1 MASRATVSFDVA
13 ALDRRLAMPI
23 HRQLYEL
30 LRSYIIK
37 GKLPAGCRLPATR
50 TIAKALNVG
59 RNTVI
64 TAYDQLLTE
73 GYLEARSGSGTR
85 VVEIML
91 QPPVAPNPR
100 ASPTHSRF
108 SRRGSAIASQ
118 PQFGR
123 SQHKIN
129 FHPGFPEIDTFPFS
143 TWARLLAQN
152 ARSRS
157 DHLLGYY
164 NHSGHQGLREA
175 IAEYVGTSRG
185 VDCQPEQVI
194 VVTGAQAALDLLART
209 LMDNSDIA
217 WMEEPGYLGA
227 RTALL
232 AGGASLAP
240 LRVSEQGWNFND
252 PTLPP
257 PRLIYVTPS
266 CQWPFGTIM
275 RLEERLQ
282 LLALADRHDAW
293 IIEDDYDGEYRFRG
307 RAVPAMQGLDRS
319 GRVIYVGTFGKTL
332 FSSLRLGFMVVPVEL
347 ADAFDRIVNV
357 TGHFA
362 PLMLQATLADFIR
375 QGYFAKH
382 LRRMRALYSRR
393 QERFV
398 ELCRQHLSEWIRVS
412 QNDSG
417 MQLFGRFVRPFDDR
431 EVAAMALSFGVDVQP
446 VSANYHSDPPQHGL
460 LLGYAGLNDRQSL
473 AVISALRTTFQKME
487 LKTPTAPPLYT
498 QPV

>member
-1 MASRATVSFDVA
+1 MASRATLLFDAV
-13 ALDRRLAMPI
+13 ALDRSLATPI

-30 LRSYIIK
+30 LRSYIIT
-37 GKLPAGCRLPATR
+37 GKLPAGSRLPATR
-50 TIAKALNVG
+50 TLADALEVG

-73 GYLEARSGSGTR
+73 GYLEARSGSGTW
-85 VVEIML
+85 VAEIME
-91 QPPVAPNPR
+91 QSPEPAEPR
-100 ASPTHSRF
+100 ASPAHSRF
-108 SRRGSAIASQ
+108 SRRGNAIASQ

-123 SQHKIN
+123 RQHKIN
-129 FHPGFPEIDTFPFS
+129 FHPGFPEIETFPFS

-157 DHLLGYY
+157 EDLLGYY
-164 NHSGHQGLREA
+164 HYAGHQGLREA
-175 IAEYVGTSRG
+175 IAEYVGMARG
-185 VDCQPEQVI
+185 VDCKPEQVI

-209 LMDNSDIA
+209 LMDDGDVA

-232 AGGASLAP
+232 AGGARLAP
-240 LRVSEQGWNFND
+240 LRVSERGWGLND

-293 IIEDDYDGEYRFRG
+293 IVEDDYDGEYRFRG
-307 RAVPAMQGLDRS
+307 RAVSAMQGLDRA

-332 FSSLRLGFMVVPVEL
+332 FSSLRLGFMVVPIEL
-347 ADAFDRIVNV
+347 SDAFDRTVNV

-362 PLMLQATLADFIR
+362 PLILQATLADFIR
-375 QGYFAKH
+375 QGYFATH
-382 LRRMRALYSRR
+382 LRRMRALYARR

-398 ELCRQHLSEWIRVS
+398 ELCRQHLAEWMKVSE
-412 QNDSG
+412 NDSG
-417 MQLFGRFVRPFDDR
+417 MQLFGRFVQPFDDR
-431 EVAAMALSFGVDVQP
+431 EVAAVALSYGVDAQP
-446 VSANYHSDPPQHGL
+446 VSANYHSDAPQHGL

-473 AVISALRTTFQKME
+473 AAISALRSTFQRLESKIPAARSLSAE
-487 LKTPTAPPLYT
+487 PA
-498 QPV
+498 